1 MSSTVDFV
9 LVLHS
14 HLPYVLNHGRWPHGS
29 DWICEAALDTYLPL
43 IETLRSLEADGVRAP
58 ITLGITPIL
67 ASQLANPAFKTE
79 LEAYLEQRLTAC
91 IECEG
96 ALPGTADAN
105 LIDNTRWWY
114 DKYTRLRETWNSIGG
129 DIVAALRRLE
139 EAGRLELTT
148 SAATHGFLPLL
159 GRDESIRLQLVA
171 GRMEHERLFGRR
183 ARGLWLPECAY
194 RPRGAWAPLPSA
206 PRAGAMRAGIEAFL
220 TEADVRFVTIDAHL
234 ARAGESLGL
243 YGDVM
248 LAPQD
253 LVRRG
258 VLIESGRRR
267 HSPYRTYR
275 LGRAR
280 GAQATRLLIRDPRS
294 SFKVWSRHDGYPGDG
309 AYLEFH
315 KIRYPG
321 GLKLWRV
328 TDSRADLGQK
338 QPYDPAAAQRAVARQ
353 GADFATVLETIALRG
368 VDPLREVVVAPF
380 DTELFGH
387 WWHEGVDFLSALFRA
402 LPRHPSVQ
410 PATASQHVAHARTD
424 AGVALAPG
432 SWGAN
437 GDFSMWM
444 NDGVQWTWERL
455 WPLEEQF
462 WEIAPAALADP
473 ARHAILAQAARSLLL
488 LQSSDWQFIISTGE
502 VADYAERRFT
512 EHAEET
518 ARLLAA
524 LRNESGADL
533 AAEAEFAA
541 TLYARDTVFPD
552 VLEAVREV
560 VRRAPVPVT

>member
-338 QPYDPAAAQRAVARQ
+338 QPYDSAAAQRAVARQ
-353 GADFATVLETIALRG
+353 GRRLRDRARDDCASRRGSVARGRRRAIRYRIVWSLVARRRRLSLGPLSRPASASVGAT
-368 VDPLREVVVAPF
+368 
-380 DTELFGH
+380 GH
-387 WWHEGVDFLSALFRA
+387 C
-402 LPRHPSVQ
+402 
-410 PATASQHVAHARTD
+410 
-424 AGVALAPG
+424 
-432 SWGAN
+432 
-437 GDFSMWM
+437 
-444 NDGVQWTWERL
+444 
-455 WPLEEQF
+455 
-462 WEIAPAALADP
+462 
-473 ARHAILAQAARSLLL
+473 
-488 LQSSDWQFIISTGE
+488 
-502 VADYAERRFT
+502 
-512 EHAEET
+512 
-518 ARLLAA
+518 LAA
-524 LRNESGADL
+524 CGACQDRRRSGAR
-533 AAEAEFAA
+533 
-541 TLYARDTVFPD
+541 ARIVG
-552 VLEAVREV
+552 RQ
-560 VRRAPVPVT
+560 R